1 MSAEAAEEMD
11 QIAAMAGNAGLKY
24 IWMGGYTSVR
34 NGTAYGHWTT
44 GEPFDF
50 APWYPGEPSRNDLDG
65 EPEFYLIFWNVEG
78 VWSFNDERD
87 DVAAD
92 LATYR
97 GKMGYVIEYEN

>member
-1 MSAEAAEEMD
+1 
-11 QIAAMAGNAGLKY
+11 
-24 IWMGGYTSVR
+24 MGGYTSVR
-34 NGTAYGHWTT
+34 NGAAYGHWTT
-44 GEPFDF
+44 GEPFAF

-65 EPEFYLIFWNVEG
+65 VPEFYLIFWNVEG

>member
-1 MSAEAAEEMD
+1 M
-11 QIAAMAGNAGLKY
+11 IWTGN
-24 IWMGGYTSVR
+24 R
-34 NGTAYGHWTT
+34 
-44 GEPFDF
+44 
-50 APWYPGEPSRNDLDG
+50 
-65 EPEFYLIFWNVEG
+65 NVEG

>member
-1 MSAEAAEEMD
+1 M
-11 QIAAMAGNAGLKY
+11 
-24 IWMGGYTSVR
+24 
-34 NGTAYGHWTT
+34 
-44 GEPFDF
+44 
-50 APWYPGEPSRNDLDG
+50 YPGEPSRNDLDG